1 MKTNYLVATIL
12 TLSSIALPICQPPAA
27 IANMVNTSNNA
38 TGNDRLEKVKVGD
51 KWEFVNSQ
59 GQMIILPE
67 FDAAD
72 NFIAGKAQVRIG
84 NKVGYID
91 LNGKF
96 IQTLQ
101 HTPRI

>member
-1 MKTNYLVATIL
+1 MKTNYLAATIL
-12 TLSSIALPICQPPAA
+12 TLSSIALPICHSPAA
-27 IANMVNTSNNA
+27 IASMINTSTNV
-38 TGNDRLEKVKVGD
+38 THNDRLEKVKVGD
-51 KWEFVNSQ
+51 KWGFVDSQ
-59 GQMIILPE
+59 GQMTILPQ

-91 LNGKF
+91 CSGKF
-96 IQTLQ
+96 MQTLQ